1 MNEPQ
6 RTVQPQKDVP
16 PPQESDGDDDG
27 KQAGWEAAAPAPD
40 LDDPNDPAKDDDATD
55 SPNT

>member
-6 RTVQPQKDVP
+6 RTAQPEKEVP
-16 PPQESDGDDDG
+16 PPQEPAGDDDG
-27 KQAGWEAAAPAPD
+27 MQAGSSAAAPAPD
-40 LDDPNDPAKDDDATD
+40 LDDPDDHAQDNDATD